1 MLTVQVVSSVFLGLS
16 SITILSGIVFAVTK
30 NTLQPSVNRISVTSL
45 LFVGL
50 LFSVLGITLR
60 INQ

>member
-1 MLTVQVVSSVFLGLS
+1 MPTVQTVSSVFLGLS
-16 SITILSGIVFAVTK
+16 SITGIVFAATK
-30 NTLQPSVNRISVTSL
+30 NTMQPSVNRINVTSL

-60 INQ
+60 IN